1 LTTSGRLGGRSVLLL
16 AAAGAASRAS
26 WLRIRELAVL
36 PSSLK
41 MKVASEELVDSE
53 PSSVEDEELEE
64 VEDEEEVDR
73 ERTGSCSRHI
83 NIKSRSCSRHINIKS
98 RSCSRHI
105 NIKRRSCS
113 RHIIIKSDHV
123 AGTSISRVG
132 KLSMTDIFSSLPYL
146 ITSYIF
152 SFLFGNIGKVPG
164 LFVSSTV
171 ADPDPG
177 SGAFLTPGSGIPN
190 PYF

>member
-1 LTTSGRLGGRSVLLL
+1 VPLLA

-73 ERTGSCSRHI
+73 ERPGTCSRHI
-83 NIKSRSCSRHINIKS
+83 
-98 RSCSRHI
+98 
-105 NIKRRSCS
+105 
-113 RHIIIKSDHV
+113 
-123 AGTSISRVG
+123 
-132 KLSMTDIFSSLPYL
+132 
-146 ITSYIF
+146 
-152 SFLFGNIGKVPG
+152 SFKGW
-164 LFVSSTV
+164 
-171 ADPDPG
+171 
-177 SGAFLTPGSGIPN
+177 
-190 PYF
+190 